1 MSPLCL
7 TKLHTRSGH
16 PRLFACT
23 MATIL
28 LAAFSAGIFAWDV
41 GLSFERL
48 IPVMSGIELFVN
60 QSGPGVGLALIPV
73 NIDLSSSTL
82 TLNWWTTGCGR
93 LLRDRRLIPGSEKA
107 KSALELSEL
116 GCGLSQTSYSVWV
129 DSAEQYSRNASDE
142 LILQRDNHQI
152 RFAPMET
159 FNTLHSF
166 TWISDDQTLASR
178 RQHSASAWYPYDVYT
193 ISTIIE
199 AFDNI
204 QSGPSSLPI
213 YFLHLY
219 GGHTGYKTRID
230 SVEAVANLH
239 DDRAVYVTFSIRR
252 CFGVKL
258 FAITLFLTSYLLSCI
273 MVYIAVCAHC
283 DRSVPDTALFLPLA
297 NILLIPQLRAAMP
310 DAPDFGV
317 FMDLFGYYVNMVAVC
332 MATLLTFSH
341 NHRSSR
347 EEV

>member
-1 MSPLCL
+1 
-7 TKLHTRSGH
+7 
-16 PRLFACT
+16 
-23 MATIL
+23 
-28 LAAFSAGIFAWDV
+28 
-41 GLSFERL
+41 
-48 IPVMSGIELFVN
+48 
-60 QSGPGVGLALIPV
+60 VGLALIPV

-93 LLRDRRLIPGSEKA
+93 FQRDRRLDPGSEKA

-129 DSAEQYSRNASDE
+129 DSQSSNQVRGRLLSVDALRGSRRFDRAF
-142 LILQRDNHQI
+142 
-152 RFAPMET
+152 RFAPRET

-193 ISTIIE
+193 I
-199 AFDNI
+199 N
-204 QSGPSSLPI
+204 
-213 YFLHLY
+213 
-219 GGHTGYKTRID
+219 

-258 FAITLFLTSYLLSCI
+258 FAITLFLTNYLLSCI

-283 DRSVPDTALFLPLA
+283 GRSVPDTALFLPLA

-332 MATLLTFSH
+332 MATLLTFFRIIGHRGKKSSLQQSLPHQKLLCRSGSH
-341 NHRSSR
+341 SAPILQASGNG
-347 EEV
+347 V